1 MDLDLLLREL
11 DAAEINAF
19 VRELTTPADY
29 LLTRSVVPER
39 NINNIKFRT
48 SSSKRRVNAAKFRVY
63 DAPTALAT
71 RHAERVVNE
80 GLLPPLGQTLPIS
93 EMETILFNISH
104 GQDTAEFV
112 EKLYDD
118 VERHFESIKT
128 AQEIAA
134 GKLLATGV
142 VDLPG
147 NGLDVDWN
155 VPSANMPT
163 AGTLWNDANAT
174 PLTDELAWLD
184 YLRSIG
190 APTPGQ
196 VITSRRARSFLAGN
210 EEYRAAYYNTPVGA
224 TTPTAML
231 APDQVNVVRARYS
244 LPPIVEYDVQVYDD
258 EGNYV
263 RVIPDNL
270 WIMTPGIAANQ
281 WAETQYGL
289 TAEGIQLSSGQNPA
303 LTAEQAPGIVI
314 VTKVEDNPVQIYTRG
329 AAVGMPVLYVPDI
342 HITATVLPED

>member
-19 VRELTTPADY
+19 ARELTTREDY
-29 LLTRSVVPER
+29 ELTRSIFPER

-48 SSSKRRVNAAKFRVY
+48 SSSKRRVNAAKFRSY

-71 RHAERVVNE
+71 RHASRVVNE

-104 GQDTAEFV
+104 GSDTAEFI

-118 VERHFESIKT
+118 IERHFEAIKT
-128 AQEIAA
+128 SQEIAA

-142 VDLPG
+142 VPLPG
-147 NGLDVDWN
+147 LGLDVNWN
-155 VPSANMPT
+155 VPSANRPT
-163 AGTLWNDANAT
+163 AAIKWDQANAT

-184 YLRSIG
+184 YLQSIG
-190 APTPGQ
+190 APRPRE
-196 VITSRRARSFLAGN
+196 VVTSRRARSHLASN
-210 EEYRAAYYNTPVGA
+210 QEYRASYYNTPIGG

-231 APDQVNVVRARYS
+231 APDQVNAVRARYN
-244 LPPIVEYDVQVYDD
+244 LPPIREYDVQVYDD
-258 EGNYV
+258 EGNFV
-263 RVIPDNL
+263 RVLPDNL
-270 WIMTPGIAANQ
+270 WCMIPGVSASQ
-281 WAETQYGL
+281 WGETQYGL
-289 TAEGIQLSSGQNPA
+289 TAEGIQLSTGSNPA

-314 VTKVEDNPVQIYTRG
+314 VTKVDDNPVQVYTRG
-329 AAVGMPVLYVPDI
+329 AAVGMPVLYTPDI
-342 HITATVLPED
+342 HITATVLN

>member
-19 VRELTTPADY
+19 VRALNTPADY
-29 LLTRSVVPER
+29 LLTQQIVPER

-48 SSSKRRVNAAKFRVY
+48 NSSKRRVNAAKFRVY

-71 RHAERVVNE
+71 RYAERVVNE

-104 GQDTAEFV
+104 GQDAADFI

-134 GKLLATGV
+134 GKMLATGIV
-142 VDLPG
+142 PLPG
-147 NGLDVDWN
+147 NGLDVNWN
-155 VPSANMPT
+155 VPSANKPT
-163 AGTLWNDANAT
+163 AAILWDDPTAT
-174 PLTDELAWLD
+174 PLTNELAWLA
-184 YLRSIG
+184 YLKSTG
-190 APTPGQ
+190 APRPAR
-196 VITSRRARSFLAGN
+196 VITSSRARSHLASN
-210 EEYRAAYYNTPVGA
+210 QEYRASYYNTPIGG

-231 APDQVNVVRARYS
+231 APDQVESVRARYN
-244 LPPIVEYDVQVYDD
+244 LPPITEYDVQVYDD
-258 EGNYV
+258 EGNFV
-263 RVIPDNL
+263 RVLPDDL
-270 WIMTPGIAANQ
+270 WIMVPGIDARS

-289 TAEGIQLSSGQNPA
+289 TAEAIQLSSGTNPA
-303 LTAEQAPGIVI
+303 LTAQQAPGIVV

-342 HITATVLPED
+342 HISAKVL

>member
-19 VRELTTPADY
+19 VRELKTPADY
-29 LLTRSVVPER
+29 MLTQRILPER
-39 NINNIKFRT
+39 NINNIKFKT

-71 RHAERVVNE
+71 RYAERVVNE

-134 GKLLATGV
+134 GKILRDGI

-147 NGLDVDWN
+147 NGLDVNWN
-155 VPSANMPT
+155 VPVANRPT
-163 AGTLWNDANAT
+163 AAVPWNEALAT
-174 PLTDELAWLD
+174 PLTDELAWID
-184 YLRSIG
+184 YLRDSG
-190 APTPGQ
+190 APAPRE
-196 VITSRRARSFLAGN
+196 VITSRRARSFLASN
-210 EEYRAAYYNTPVGA
+210 QEYRAAYYNTPIGG

-231 APDQVNVVRARYS
+231 APDQVDSVRARYN

-263 RVIPDNL
+263 RVLPDTL
-270 WIMTPGIAANQ
+270 WIMVPGIAPNQ

-289 TAEGIQLSSGQNPA
+289 TAEAIQLSSGQNPA
-303 LTAEQAPGIVI
+303 LTAEQAPGIVV
-314 VTKVEDNPVQIYTRG
+314 VTKVEDNPVQVYTRG

-342 HITATVLPED
+342 HISATVLED